1 METIRKAAA
10 MPNANDAPIQTNGGV
25 PAAESPARQQPSL
38 LARWWIYQRERF
50 PLSTHVPLI
59 AAFSFC
65 TLSFSML
72 ARGVVALPS
81 LKAIL
86 VAFGT
91 ALLFFLQMRI
101 ADEFK
106 DADEDARYRPYR
118 PVPRGLITLRELGL
132 VAVAAGV
139 MQVLLALWLSPALLP
154 FLLVTWAYL
163 GLMCREFFVRDWLK
177 AHPVTYMWSHMLILP
192 LIDLYGTA
200 CDWRVAH
207 VAPPLGLGLL
217 LVVSFCNG
225 FILEV
230 GRKIRAPEDEEYGV
244 ETYSALWG
252 RSHAVLVWLIA
263 LVVTAVGAALATFQ
277 IETPWEIVA
286 YVAVVA
292 LAAVIGTRFL
302 QRPVSGSG
310 KPLELVSGLWTLVL
324 YLSLGAIP
332 LVLRL
337 THLA

>member
-1 METIRKAAA
+1 
-10 MPNANDAPIQTNGGV
+10 MPNDAPIQ
-25 PAAESPARQQPSL
+25 PIQPIQANSDAPVALSAKGRRASL

-50 PLSTHVPLI
+50 PLATHMPLI

-65 TLSFSML
+65 TLTFSML
-72 ARGVVALPS
+72 ARGHVALPL
-81 LKAIL
+81 LKAAL

-118 PVPRGLITLRELGL
+118 PVPRGLITLRELGI

-139 MQVLLALWLSPALLP
+139 VQALLALWLSPALLP

-163 GLMCREFFVRDWLK
+163 GLMCREFFARDWLK
-177 AHPVTYMWSHMLILP
+177 AHPATYMWSHMLILP

-200 CDWRVAH
+200 CDWRVAN
-207 VAPPLGLGLL
+207 VPPPLGLGILL
-217 LVVSFCNG
+217 FVSFCNG

-252 RSHAVLVWLIA
+252 RNRAVVVWLVA
-263 LVVTAVGAALATFQ
+263 LVVTAAGAALAALQ
-277 IETPWEIVA
+277 IALPWDIVA
-286 YVAVVA
+286 YAVVVVA
-292 LAAVIGTRFL
+292 GIYAGWRFL
-302 QRPVSGSG
+302 RRPTPGSG
-310 KPLELVSGLWTLVL
+310 KPLELLSGIWTLVL

-332 LVLRL
+332 LALRL
-337 THLA
+337 AHLA

>member
-1 METIRKAAA
+1 MSARRKVDSMPDDAALWTDTEPSSA
-10 MPNANDAPIQTNGGV
+10 TLGAQPRP
-25 PAAESPARQQPSL
+25 SP
-38 LARWWIYQRERF
+38 LARWWIYQHERF
-50 PLSTHVPLI
+50 PLATHIPLI

-72 ARGVVALPS
+72 ARGLVALPS

-118 PVPRGLITLRELGL
+118 PVPRGVIKLRELGS

-139 MQVLLALWLSPALLP
+139 AQVLLALWLSPSLLP

-177 AHPVTYMWSHMLILP
+177 AHPATYMWSHMLILP

-200 CDWRVAH
+200 CDWRVAN
-207 VAPPLGLGLL
+207 VAPPLGLVMLL
-217 LVVSFCNG
+217 FVSFCNG

-230 GRKIRAPEDEEYGV
+230 GRKIRAPKDEEFGV

-252 RSHAVLVWLIA
+252 RNRAVLVWLVA

-277 IETPWEIVA
+277 VETPWEIVVYA
-286 YVAVVA
+286 ALVA
-292 LAAVIGTRFL
+292 AAIAMGLRFL
-302 QRPVSGSG
+302 RHPRPGSG
-310 KPLELVSGLWTLVL
+310 KPIELLSGLWTLIL
-324 YLSLGAIP
+324 YLSLGAAP
-332 LVLRL
+332 LALRL
-337 THLA
+337 A

>member
-1 METIRKAAA
+1 MPNETPMSARMETSTTMGTGTVVQPR
-10 MPNANDAPIQTNGGV
+10 
-25 PAAESPARQQPSL
+25 PSL

-50 PLSTHVPLI
+50 PLATHIPLI

-65 TLSFSML
+65 TLTFSML
-72 ARGVVALPS
+72 ARGVVAVPP
-81 LKAIL
+81 LKAII
-86 VAFGT
+86 VAFVT
-91 ALLFFLQMRI
+91 ALLFFLEMRI

-118 PVPRGLITLRELGL
+118 PVPRGLITLRELGV
-132 VAVAAGV
+132 VAVVAGAV
-139 MQVLLALWLSPALLP
+139 QASLALWLAPALLP
-154 FLLVTWAYL
+154 FLLGTWAYL

-177 AHPVTYMWSHMLILP
+177 AHPATYMWSHMLILP

-200 CDWRVAH
+200 CDWRVAN
-207 VAPPLGLGLL
+207 VPPPLGLGIL

-230 GRKIRAPEDEEYGV
+230 GRKIRAPRDEEHGV
-244 ETYSALWG
+244 ETYTALWG
-252 RSHAVLVWLIA
+252 RGRAVSIWLVA
-263 LVVTAVGAALATFQ
+263 LGVTAIAAALATFQ

-286 YVAVVA
+286 YLVVVA
-292 LAAVIGTRFL
+292 LAVVLGLRFL
-302 QRPVSGSG
+302 RHPVPGSG
-310 KPLELVSGLWTLVL
+310 KPIELISGLWTLVL

-337 THLA
+337 I

>member
-1 METIRKAAA
+1 MR
-10 MPNANDAPIQTNGGV
+10 NDAPIQ
-25 PAAESPARQQPSL
+25 PYAREHIPSAATQPRLSL
-38 LARWWIYQRERF
+38 PARWWIYQRERF
-50 PLSTHVPLI
+50 PLATHVPLI

-72 ARGVVALPS
+72 ARGHVAMPPLR
-81 LKAIL
+81 AIL

-118 PVPRGLITLRELGL
+118 PVPRGLISLRELGV

-139 MQVLLALWLSPALLP
+139 VQALLALWLAASLLP
-154 FLLVTWAYL
+154 FLLVTWIYL

-177 AHPVTYMWSHMLILP
+177 AHPATYMWSHMLILP

-200 CDWRVAH
+200 CDWRVAN
-207 VAPPLGLGLL
+207 VAPPLGLGILL
-217 LVVSFCNG
+217 FVSFCNG
-225 FILEV
+225 IILEV
-230 GRKIRAPEDEEYGV
+230 GRKIRAPEDEEHGV

-252 RSHAVLVWLIA
+252 RERAVLVWLVA
-263 LVVTAVGAALATFQ
+263 VVVTALGAALATFQ
-277 IETPWEIVA
+277 VETPWEIVA
-286 YVAVVA
+286 YAVVVA
-292 LAAVIGTRFL
+292 LAFALGLRFL
-302 QRPVSGSG
+302 RLPVAGSG
-310 KPLELVSGLWTLVL
+310 KPLELLSGLWTLLL

-332 LVLRL
+332 LALRL
-337 THLA
+337 I

>member
-1 METIRKAAA
+1 MR
-10 MPNANDAPIQTNGGV
+10 NDAPVQPYAGENLPSPGAQTKR
-25 PAAESPARQQPSL
+25 PL

-50 PLSTHVPLI
+50 PLATHVPLI

-65 TLSFSML
+65 TLTFSML
-72 ARGVVALPS
+72 ARGHVAMPP

-118 PVPRGLITLRELGL
+118 PVPRGLITLRELGV

-139 MQVLLALWLSPALLP
+139 VQALLALWLSPALLP

-177 AHPVTYMWSHMLILP
+177 AHPATYMWSHMLILP

-200 CDWRVAH
+200 CDWRVAN
-207 VAPPLGLGLL
+207 VAPPLGLGILL
-217 LVVSFCNG
+217 FVSFCNG
-225 FILEV
+225 YILEV
-230 GRKIRAPEDEEYGV
+230 GRKIRAPEDEEHGV

-252 RSHAVLVWLIA
+252 RNRAVVVWLVA
-263 LVVTAVGAALATFQ
+263 LVVTAIGAALATFQ
-277 IETPWEIVA
+277 VETPWEIGA
-286 YVAVVA
+286 YAAVVA
-292 LAAVIGTRFL
+292 LSFALGLRFL
-302 QRPVSGSG
+302 RHPVAGSG
-310 KPLELVSGLWTLVL
+310 KPLELLSGLWTLLL

-332 LVLRL
+332 LALRL
-337 THLA
+337 S

>member
-1 METIRKAAA
+1 M
-10 MPNANDAPIQTNGGV
+10 
-25 PAAESPARQQPSL
+25 AAEPQAKPEAKPQPS
-38 LARWWIYQRERF
+38 AFVRWWIYQRERF
-50 PLSTHVPLI
+50 PLATHAPLI

-81 LKAIL
+81 LKAAV
-86 VAFGT
+86 VAFAT
-91 ALLFFLQMRI
+91 ALIFFLQMRI

-118 PVPRGLITLRELGL
+118 PVPRGLITLRELGV
-132 VAVAAGV
+132 VAVAGGV
-139 MQVLLALWLSPALLP
+139 VQALLALWLSPALLP

-177 AHPVTYMWSHMLILP
+177 AHPATYMWSHMFILP

-200 CDWRVAH
+200 CDWRVAN
-207 VAPPLGLGLL
+207 VEPPLALGILL
-217 LVVSFCNG
+217 FVSFCNG

-252 RSHAVLVWLIA
+252 RERAVLVWLVA
-263 LVVTAVGAALATFQ
+263 LMVTALGAALATIAIQ
-277 IETPWEIVA
+277 TPWEIVA
-286 YVAVVA
+286 YALVVA
-292 LAAVIGTRFL
+292 LAVFAGLRFL
-302 QRPVSGSG
+302 RRPTPASG
-310 KPLELVSGLWTLVL
+310 KPLELLSGLWTLVL

-332 LVLRL
+332 LALRL
-337 THLA
+337 THPA

>member
-1 METIRKAAA
+1 
-10 MPNANDAPIQTNGGV
+10 MPNDAPIEAN
-25 PAAESPARQQPSL
+25 SSARAIAPGEKRFPL
-38 LARWWIYQRERF
+38 PMRWWIYQRERF
-50 PLSTHVPLI
+50 PLSTHIPLI

-81 LKAIL
+81 LSAAV

-106 DADEDARYRPYR
+106 DAEEDARYRPYR
-118 PVPRGLITLRELGL
+118 PVPRGLISLRELGA

-139 MQVLLALWLSPALLP
+139 AQALLALWLSPALLP

-177 AHPVTYMWSHMLILP
+177 AHPATYMWSHMLILP

-200 CDWRVAH
+200 CDWRVAS
-207 VAPPLGLGLL
+207 VAPPLGLVILL
-217 LVVSFCNG
+217 FVSFCNG

-230 GRKIRAPEDEEYGV
+230 GRKIRAPEDEEHGV

-252 RSHAVLVWLIA
+252 RKRAILVWLVA
-263 LVVTAVGAALATFQ
+263 LVVTAIGAALATFQ
-277 IETPWEIVA
+277 IKTPWEIAA
-286 YVAVVA
+286 YAAVVA
-292 LAAVIGTRFL
+292 LAFVMGLRFL
-302 QRPVSGSG
+302 RRPAPGSG
-310 KPLELVSGLWTLVL
+310 KPLELLSGLWTLVL

-332 LVLRL
+332 LAIRL
-337 THLA
+337 LFA

>member
-1 METIRKAAA
+1 M
-10 MPNANDAPIQTNGGV
+10 
-25 PAAESPARQQPSL
+25 
-38 LARWWIYQRERF
+38 YQRERF
-50 PLSTHVPLI
+50 PLATHAPLI

-81 LKAIL
+81 FKAVL
-86 VAFGT
+86 VAFAT
-91 ALLFFLQMRI
+91 ALIFFLQMRI

-118 PVPRGLITLRELGL
+118 PVPRGLISLRELGV
-132 VAVAAGV
+132 VAVVGGAIQA
-139 MQVLLALWLSPALLP
+139 LLALWLSPALLP

-177 AHPVTYMWSHMLILP
+177 AHPATYMWSHMFILP

-200 CDWRVAH
+200 CDWRVAN
-207 VAPPLGLGLL
+207 VEPPLALGILL
-217 LVVSFCNG
+217 FVSFCNG

-252 RSHAVLVWLIA
+252 RERAVLIWLVA
-263 LVVTAVGAALATFQ
+263 LTVTALGAALAAFA
-277 IETPWEIVA
+277 ISSPWEIVA
-286 YVAVVA
+286 YALVVA
-292 LAAVIGTRFL
+292 LAVFAGFRFL
-302 QRPVSGSG
+302 RNPTPGSG
-310 KPLELVSGLWTLVL
+310 KPLELLSGLWTLVL

-332 LVLRL
+332 LALRL
-337 THLA
+337 AHLA

>member
-1 METIRKAAA
+1 
-10 MPNANDAPIQTNGGV
+10 MPNDAPLQPLQPIQPIQAHSDAPV
-25 PAAESPARQQPSL
+25 APPATRERASL
-38 LARWWIYQRERF
+38 LARWWVYQRERF
-50 PLSTHVPLI
+50 PLATHVPLI

-65 TLSFSML
+65 TLTFSML
-72 ARGVVALPS
+72 ARGHVALPS
-81 LKAIL
+81 LKAAL

-118 PVPRGLITLRELGL
+118 AVPRGLITLRELGI
-132 VAVAAGV
+132 VAVTAGV
-139 MQVLLALWLSPALLP
+139 AQAGLALWLSPALLP

-163 GLMCREFFVRDWLK
+163 GLMCREFFARDWLK
-177 AHPVTYMWSHMLILP
+177 AHPATYMWSHMLILP

-200 CDWRVAH
+200 CDWRVAN
-207 VAPPLGLGLL
+207 VPPPLGLGIL

-252 RSHAVLVWLIA
+252 RHRAVAVWLVA
-263 LVVTAVGAALATFQ
+263 LVVTAIGAALAALQ
-277 IETPWEIVA
+277 IALPWAIGA
-286 YVAVVA
+286 YAVVVVA
-292 LAAVIGTRFL
+292 GIYAGLRFL
-302 QRPVSGSG
+302 RRPVTGSG
-310 KPLELVSGLWTLVL
+310 KPLELLSGLWTLVL

-332 LVLRL
+332 LALRL

>member
-1 METIRKAAA
+1 
-10 MPNANDAPIQTNGGV
+10 MPNDAPLQPLQPIQPIQAHSDAPV
-25 PAAESPARQQPSL
+25 APPATRERASL
-38 LARWWIYQRERF
+38 LARWWVYQRERF
-50 PLSTHVPLI
+50 PLATHVPLI

-65 TLSFSML
+65 TLTFSML
-72 ARGVVALPS
+72 ARGHVALPS
-81 LKAIL
+81 LKAAL

-118 PVPRGLITLRELGL
+118 AVPRGLITLRELGI
-132 VAVAAGV
+132 VAVTAGV
-139 MQVLLALWLSPALLP
+139 AQVGLALWLSPALLP
-154 FLLVTWAYL
+154 FLMVTWAYL
-163 GLMCREFFVRDWLK
+163 GLMCREFFARDWLK
-177 AHPVTYMWSHMLILP
+177 AHPATYMWSHMLILP

-200 CDWRVAH
+200 CDWRVAN
-207 VAPPLGLGLL
+207 VPPPLGLGIL

-252 RSHAVLVWLIA
+252 RHRAVAAWLVA
-263 LVVTAVGAALATFQ
+263 LVVTAIGAALAALQ
-277 IETPWEIVA
+277 IALPWAIGA
-286 YVAVVA
+286 YAVVVVA
-292 LAAVIGTRFL
+292 GIYAGLRFL
-302 QRPVSGSG
+302 RRPVAGSG
-310 KPLELVSGLWTLVL
+310 KPLELLSGLWTLVL

-332 LVLRL
+332 LALRL

>member
-1 METIRKAAA
+1 M
-10 MPNANDAPIQTNGGV
+10 
-25 PAAESPARQQPSL
+25 AAEPQAGSQAETQAKRRPSG

-50 PLSTHVPLI
+50 PLATHAPLI

-72 ARGVVALPS
+72 SRGHVAPPS
-81 LKAIL
+81 LKAVL
-86 VAFGT
+86 VAFAK

-106 DADEDARYRPYR
+106 DAEEDARYRPYR
-118 PVPRGLITLRELGL
+118 PVPRGLITLRELGG
-132 VAVAAGV
+132 VAVAAGIV
-139 MQVLLALWLSPALLP
+139 QALLALWLSPALLP

-163 GLMCREFFVRDWLK
+163 GLMCREFFARDWLK
-177 AHPVTYMWSHMLILP
+177 AHPATYMWSHMLILP

-200 CDWRVAH
+200 CDWRVAN
-207 VAPPLGLGLL
+207 VEPPLALGILL
-217 LVVSFCNG
+217 FVSFCNG

-252 RSHAVLVWLIA
+252 RERAVFA
-263 LVVTAVGAALATFQ
+263 GR
-277 IETPWEIVA
+277 
-286 YVAVVA
+286 
-292 LAAVIGTRFL
+292 RFL
-302 QRPVSGSG
+302 RRPTPGSG
-310 KPLELVSGLWTLVL
+310 KPLELLSGLWTLVL

-332 LVLRL
+332 LALRL
-337 THLA
+337 AHLA

>member
-1 METIRKAAA
+1 
-10 MPNANDAPIQTNGGV
+10 MPNDTPLRTNARATV
-25 PAAESPARQQPSL
+25 ASPDMSQRPSL
-38 LARWWIYQRERF
+38 LARWWTYQRERF
-50 PLSTHVPLI
+50 PLATHVPLI

-72 ARGVVALPS
+72 ARGIVAMPS
-81 LKAIL
+81 FKAIL
-86 VAFGT
+86 VAFAT

-118 PVPRGLITLRELGL
+118 PVPCGLITLRELGT
-132 VAVAAGV
+132 VAVAAGAV
-139 MQVLLALWLSPALLP
+139 QALLALWLSPALLP

-177 AHPVTYMWSHMLILP
+177 THPATYMWSHMLILP

-200 CDWRVAH
+200 CDWRVAN
-207 VAPPLGLGLL
+207 VAPPLGLGILL
-217 LVVSFCNG
+217 FVSFCNG

-252 RSHAVLVWLIA
+252 RSRAVTVWLVA
-263 LVVTAVGAALATFQ
+263 LAVTAIGAALATFQ
-277 IETPWEIVA
+277 VEMPWEIVA
-286 YVAVVA
+286 YAAVVT
-292 LAAVIGTRFL
+292 AATVMGLRFL
-302 QRPVSGSG
+302 QRPTPGSG
-310 KPLELVSGLWTLVL
+310 KPLELLSGLWTLVL

-332 LVLRL
+332 LALRL
-337 THLA
+337 V

>member
-1 METIRKAAA
+1 
-10 MPNANDAPIQTNGGV
+10 MPNDAPVQ
-25 PAAESPARQQPSL
+25 PARTSSGAHGIQPGAHAHPRPAPL
-38 LARWWIYQRERF
+38 KRWWIYQRERF
-50 PLSTHVPLI
+50 PLATHVPLI

-65 TLSFSML
+65 TLTFSML
-72 ARGVVALPS
+72 ARGHVAIPS

-118 PVPRGLITLRELGL
+118 PVPRGLITLRELGA
-132 VAVAAGV
+132 VAVAAGIG
-139 MQVLLALWLSPALLP
+139 QALLALWLAPALLP
-154 FLLVTWAYL
+154 FLLVTWVYL

-177 AHPVTYMWSHMLILP
+177 AHPATYMWSHMLILP

-200 CDWRVAH
+200 CDWRVAN
-207 VAPPLGLGLL
+207 VPPPLGLSLL
-217 LVVSFCNG
+217 LFVSFCNG

-230 GRKIRAPEDEEYGV
+230 GRKIRAPDDEEYGV

-252 RSHAVLVWLIA
+252 RSRAVFVWLAA
-263 LVVTAVGAALATFQ
+263 LAITAIGAALATFQ
-277 IETPWEIVA
+277 IAAPWEVA
-286 YVAVVA
+286 IYVVLVG
-292 LAAVIGTRFL
+292 AAIIAGRRFL
-302 QRPVSGSG
+302 RRPVPGSG
-310 KPLELVSGLWTLVL
+310 KPLELLSGLWTLVL

-332 LVLRL
+332 LALRL
-337 THLA
+337 A

>member
-1 METIRKAAA
+1 M
-10 MPNANDAPIQTNGGV
+10 
-25 PAAESPARQQPSL
+25 AAEPQAKPRAPSKPSAF
-38 LARWWIYQRERF
+38 ARWWIYQRERF
-50 PLSTHVPLI
+50 PLATHAPLI

-81 LKAIL
+81 LKATV
-86 VAFGT
+86 VAFAT
-91 ALLFFLQMRI
+91 ALIFFLQMRI

-118 PVPRGLITLRELGL
+118 PVPRGLITLRELGV
-132 VAVAAGV
+132 VAVAGGV
-139 MQVLLALWLSPALLP
+139 VQALLALWLSPALLP

-177 AHPVTYMWSHMLILP
+177 AHPTTYMWSHMFILP

-200 CDWRVAH
+200 CDWRVAN
-207 VAPPLGLGLL
+207 VEPPLALGILL
-217 LVVSFCNG
+217 FVSFCNG

-252 RSHAVLVWLIA
+252 RERAVAVWLVA
-263 LVVTAVGAALATFQ
+263 LIVTALGAALATFAIQ
-277 IETPWEIVA
+277 TPWESVA
-286 YVAVVA
+286 YTLVVA
-292 LAAVIGTRFL
+292 LAIFAGRRFL
-302 QRPVSGSG
+302 RRPRPGSG
-310 KPLELVSGLWTLVL
+310 KPLELLSGLWTLVL

-332 LVLRL
+332 LALRL
-337 THLA
+337 AHLA

>member
-1 METIRKAAA
+1 
-10 MPNANDAPIQTNGGV
+10 MPDDAPLWTNTEPSIATLGAQ
-25 PAAESPARQQPSL
+25 PRPSP

-50 PLSTHVPLI
+50 PLATHIPLI

-118 PVPRGLITLRELGL
+118 PVPRGVITLRELGG
-132 VAVAAGV
+132 VAVAAGGA
-139 MQVLLALWLSPALLP
+139 QVLLALWLSPSLLP

-163 GLMCREFFVRDWLK
+163 GLMCREFFMRDWLK
-177 AHPVTYMWSHMLILP
+177 AHPATYMWSHMLILP

-200 CDWRVAH
+200 CDWRVAN
-207 VAPPLGLGLL
+207 VAPPLGLVILL
-217 LVVSFCNG
+217 FVSFCNG

-230 GRKIRAPEDEEYGV
+230 GRKIRAPENEEFGV

-252 RSHAVLVWLIA
+252 RNRAVLVWLVA

-277 IETPWEIVA
+277 VETAWEIVA
-286 YVAVVA
+286 YGVVVVA
-292 LAAVIGTRFL
+292 AIVMGLRFL
-302 QRPVSGSG
+302 LHPRSGSG
-310 KPLELVSGLWTLVL
+310 KPIELLSGLWTLIL
-324 YLSLGAIP
+324 YLSLGAAP
-332 LVLRL
+332 LALRL
-337 THLA
+337 A

>member
-1 METIRKAAA
+1 M
-10 MPNANDAPIQTNGGV
+10 
-25 PAAESPARQQPSL
+25 AAEPQAGSQAETQAKRRPSG

-50 PLSTHVPLI
+50 LLATHAPLI

-72 ARGVVALPS
+72 SRGHVAPPS
-81 LKAIL
+81 LKAVL
-86 VAFGT
+86 VAFAT

-106 DADEDARYRPYR
+106 DAEEDARYRPYR
-118 PVPRGLITLRELGL
+118 PVPRGLITLRELGG
-132 VAVAAGV
+132 VAVAAGIV
-139 MQVLLALWLSPALLP
+139 QALLALWLSPALLP

-163 GLMCREFFVRDWLK
+163 GLMCREFFARDWLK
-177 AHPVTYMWSHMLILP
+177 AHPATYMWSHMLILP

-200 CDWRVAH
+200 CDWRVANIE
-207 VAPPLGLGLL
+207 PPLALGILL
-217 LVVSFCNG
+217 FVSFCNG

-252 RSHAVLVWLIA
+252 RERAVFVWLVA
-263 LVVTAVGAALATFQ
+263 LIITALGAAWAAFA
-277 IETPWEIVA
+277 IKTPWEIVA
-286 YVAVVA
+286 YALVVA
-292 LAAVIGTRFL
+292 LAVFAGRRFL
-302 QRPVSGSG
+302 RRATPGSG
-310 KPLELVSGLWTLVL
+310 KPLELLSGLWTLVL

-332 LVLRL
+332 LALRL
-337 THLA
+337 AHLA